1 MSTYKDLQV
10 YFENLATNHASIL
23 HTPEDAHFFKSDIN
37 EILSGIR
44 DRVNF
49 PCVIMADYDYSF
61 VDNDSDNYHKR
72 RAIALVFLDHC
83 EDADDFESIRDIYSN
98 MEEIADDWINRIFSD
113 KTERRHPFLKDFEI
127 DQINAV
133 QFSTI
138 DNSYGIWIPITA
150 TSLHDISVDTKIWS
164 DL

>member
-10 YFENLATNHASIL
+10 YFENLATNHASVL

-61 VDNDSDNYHKR
+61 VDNDSDNYHKK
-72 RAIALVFLDHC
+72 RAIALVFLKHC
-83 EDADDFESIRDIYSN
+83 SDADDFQAIRDIYSE
-98 MEEIADDWINRIFSD
+98 MER
-113 KTERRHPFLKDFEI
+113 L
-127 DQINAV
+127 
-133 QFSTI
+133 
-138 DNSYGIWIPITA
+138 
-150 TSLHDISVDTKIWS
+150 
-164 DL
+164 